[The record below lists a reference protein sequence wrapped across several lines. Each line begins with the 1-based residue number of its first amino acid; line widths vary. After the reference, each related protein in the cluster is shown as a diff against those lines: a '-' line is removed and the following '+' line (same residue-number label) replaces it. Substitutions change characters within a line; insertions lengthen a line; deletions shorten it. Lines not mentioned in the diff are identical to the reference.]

1 MNQAFECDNSPGCF
15 VSYNDHELSLQ
26 CLFNILFLLRG
37 VTSPLG
43 QSNLFSQICSLNT
56 STDFIL
62 ELSLPI
68 DHSCSHS
75 SLGWS
80 AQQTPERKEKSSDIR
95 GLGFYLTPAKEKGLL
110 SRPLPVPHSFQTS
123 PSSRQDL
130 QKILK

>member
-68 DHSCSHS
+68 DYFCSHS

-80 AQQTPERKEKSSDIR
+80 AQQNLIGKKSSGIG